1 MNIQNNSDD
10 DWGFYIDI
18 ETAVSPDLITITDEI
33 HHSRHEKY
41 DDYYTNTYYDEYSND
56 MYDNDSTSN
65 LLNVFIV
72 RPSLTI
78 ITTAY
83 HILSFLNIID

>member
-1 MNIQNNSDD
+1 MNIQNNSDDD

-33 HHSRHEKY
+33 HHSRHEKH
-41 DDYYTNTYYDEYSND
+41 DYYTNAYYEYSND
-56 MYDNDSTSN
+56 MRDNDSSSN
-65 LLNVFIV
+65 MLNGFIV
-72 RPSLTI
+72 RSSLTI